1 VGRNEH
7 TLEVGTVNADKGCA
21 EPGSV
26 GTPLGYRK
34 CRNAVALSPS
44 PPNQFARFCGKGSD
58 VIKTPEARK
67 FSRSVGGQTHG
78 RTNFSQLGGLF
89 INIGGQPP
97 LAQRKSKRQATNTA
111 ANNADTNLGPCHRES
126 LREILN
132 EVNRCWASALILRLM
147 AGARWLLN
155 LGPCVLTR
163 DPNQKIPSVW
173 HCTCGA
179 SPVDGRLSVP
189 RVTANS

>member
-1 VGRNEH
+1 MAVRANENIDLGTISVSEVEFDDVVLFAESNEPVSEVQPFHPVGRTEH

-111 ANNADTNLGPCHRES
+111 ANNADTNLGPVIENAC
-126 LREILN
+126 
-132 EVNRCWASALILRLM
+132 
-147 AGARWLLN
+147 
-155 LGPCVLTR
+155 
-163 DPNQKIPSVW
+163 DFK
-173 HCTCGA
+173 
-179 SPVDGRLSVP
+179 LS
-189 RVTANS
+189 

>member
-1 VGRNEH
+1 MQSIQSMRRTKH
-7 TLEVGTVNADKGCA
+7 TLQVGTVNADKGCA

-26 GTPLGYRK
+26 GTPLGNRK

-89 INIGGQPP
+89 INIGGQP
-97 LAQRKSKRQATNTA
+97 RWR
-111 ANNADTNLGPCHRES
+111 NARASVKPPMPPPTMPIR
-126 LREILN
+126 I
-132 EVNRCWASALILRLM
+132 WA
-147 AGARWLLN
+147 
-155 LGPCVLTR
+155 
-163 DPNQKIPSVW
+163 
-173 HCTCGA
+173 
-179 SPVDGRLSVP
+179 PVIEKACERF
-189 RVTANS
+189 